1 MFRFGNPEYLWLFFA
16 MPLLLAI
23 YVYLNIRKKR
33 DVQKMGNLVTLKM
46 MMPELSL
53 KRSYLKFWLIFVA
66 LCAGIFMI
74 ARPQFGTKVETVE
87 KDGIELVIAID
98 VSNSML
104 AEDVSPNRLAR
115 AKQILSRLIDLRRND
130 KIALIVFAGEAY
142 VQMPL
147 TSDTQS
153 AKIFLNSIDPSLV
166 PIQGTAI
173 GQAISLGMSSFS
185 SDREMSKAMVIITDG
200 EDHGGSA
207 IDIAAEAAKAGV
219 MINVAGIGSPDGS
232 PIPATEYGRNFMT
245 DSEGNVVVS
254 RLNEQTAMEIAQ
266 SGGGLYVRADN
277 SGNAIRALEAQLDEL
292 EKGKTASLTYSEYD
306 EKFPLLAWILLL
318 ILLAEILVYD
328 KKNPLF
334 KNVRVFDKKEEKR

>member
-23 YVYLNIRKKR
+23 YIYLNIRKRK
-33 DVQKMGNLVTLKM
+33 DVQKLGNLTTLKM

-53 KRSYLKFWLIFVA
+53 KRSYLKFWLIFST
-66 LCAGIFMI
+66 LCAGIFMV

-87 KDGIELVIAID
+87 KEGIELVIAID

-115 AKQILSRLIDLRRND
+115 AKQILSRLIDLRKND
-130 KIALIVFAGEAY
+130 KVALIVFAGEAY

-153 AKIFLNSIDPSLV
+153 AKIFLNTIDPSLV

-173 GQAISLGMSSFS
+173 GQAISHGMSCFS
-185 SDREMSKAMVIITDG
+185 GDQEMSKAMVIITDG
-200 EDHGGSA
+200 EDHGENA
-207 IDIAAEAAKAGV
+207 VNIAAEAAKAGV
-219 MINVAGIGSPDGS
+219 MINLVGIGSPDGS
-232 PIPATEYGRNFMT
+232 PIRSTEYGANFMT

-254 RLNEQTAMEIAQ
+254 RLNEQMAMEIAQ
-266 SGGGLYVRADN
+266 SGGGFYIRADN
-277 SGNAIRALEAQLDEL
+277 SNSAIRALEVQLDEL
-292 EKGKTASLTYSEYD
+292 ETGKTTSLTYSEYD
-306 EKFPLLAWILLL
+306 EKFSMLAWIILVILVL
-318 ILLAEILVYD
+318 EILLYD

-334 KNVRVFDKKEEKR
+334 RNVRVFK